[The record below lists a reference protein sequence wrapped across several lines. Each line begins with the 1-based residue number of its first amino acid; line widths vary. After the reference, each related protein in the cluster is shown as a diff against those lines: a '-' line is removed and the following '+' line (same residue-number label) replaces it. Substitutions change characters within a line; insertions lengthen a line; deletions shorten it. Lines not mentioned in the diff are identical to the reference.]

1 MTLNIIR
8 LELAR
13 DQDYPD
19 GSSANGY
26 EFVIPLNG
34 DGRIDATAWRKV
46 RERCRVRRF
55 WEDEPDEQGHVI
67 HRPGGTWAFHYD
79 LQGDADEDEPGYKFD
94 SHIFR
99 VGEYVSLR
107 EQDGAMRTF
116 RIVSVKPAPAQ

>member
-1 MTLNIIR
+1 MTLSIVR

-26 EFVIPLNG
+26 EFVVPLTG
-34 DGRIDATAWRKV
+34 EGRIDALAWRKH

-55 WEDEPDEQGHVI
+55 WEEEPDEQGHVV

-94 SHIFR
+94 SHVFR
-99 VGEYVSLR
+99 PGEYVSLR
-107 EQDGAMRTF
+107 EQDGSMRTF
-116 RIVSVKPAPAQ
+116 RIVSVKPAPA